1 MLPVTNRR
9 PVLVFACW
17 GVESDAWLKAI
28 RGNLPEVEVR
38 EWPDVGDP
46 AEVDLAFVW
55 KYPPGLLGAFP
66 NLRAVFALG
75 AGVESILRD
84 PTYPTGV
91 PLVRM
96 VDPGLATGM
105 NEFVLMCVLHYHR
118 QMHEHAR
125 HQKARQWV
133 RLVPPLPGDRRVGLL
148 GLGELGT
155 KCARTLAGL
164 GFDMAG
170 WTRTP
175 RDVPNVTTFAGWD
188 RLPDFLARTEIL
200 VCLLPLTAD
209 TANIL
214 NRERLA
220 RLPKSACIVNVA
232 RGDHIVDADLIAAL
246 DSGHLAGATLDVFRE
261 EPLPAAHTYWSHPKV
276 TVVPHIAA
284 ITQIKTAAETLAANV
299 RRVLAGQ
306 PLPNVVSRERG
317 Y

>member
-1 MLPVTNRR
+1 MKDQR
-9 PVLVFACW
+9 PVMVFACW
-17 GVESDAWLKAI
+17 GVDSAAWLLAI
-28 RGNLPEVEVR
+28 RSNLPEVEVR
-38 EWPDVGDP
+38 EWPDIGDP
-46 AEVDLAFVW
+46 ADVDLAFVW
-55 KYPPGLLGAFP
+55 KYPPGLLGSFP

-84 PTYPTGV
+84 STYPTGV

-96 VDPGLATGM
+96 VDPGLAIGM

-125 HQKARQWV
+125 HQKAHQWV
-133 RLVPPLPGDRRVGLL
+133 RLVPPLPGDRKVGLL

-155 KCARTLAGL
+155 KCAMTLAGL
-164 GFDMAG
+164 GFDVAG

-175 RDVPNVTTFAGWD
+175 RVVPGVKAFAGWD
-188 RLPDFLARTEIL
+188 QLPDFLARTEIL
-200 VCLLPLTAD
+200 VCLLPLTVD

-214 NRERLA
+214 NGERLA
-220 RLPKSACIVNVA
+220 LLPKAACVINLA

-261 EPLPAAHTYWSHPKV
+261 EPLPPDHAYWDHPKV

-284 ITQIKTAAETLAANV
+284 ITQIGTAAETLGANV

-306 PLPNVVSRERG
+306 PPGNVVSRERG

>member
-1 MLPVTNRR
+1 MKGQR
-9 PVLVFACW
+9 PVMVFACW
-17 GVESDAWLKAI
+17 GVDSVAWLKAI
-28 RGNLPEVEVR
+28 RSNLPEVEVR
-38 EWPDVGDP
+38 EWPDIGDP
-46 AEVDLAFVW
+46 ADVDLAFVW
-55 KYPPGLLGAFP
+55 KYPPGLLGGLP

-84 PTYPTGV
+84 STYPTGV

-96 VDPGLATGM
+96 VDPGLAIGM
-105 NEFVLMCVLHYHR
+105 NEFVLMRVLHYHR

-125 HQKARQWV
+125 HQKVHEWV

-155 KCARTLAGL
+155 KCAQTLAGL
-164 GFDMAG
+164 GFDVAG

-175 RDVPNVTTFAGWD
+175 RVVPGVTAFAGLSQ
-188 RLPDFLARTEIL
+188 LPDFLARTEIL

-214 NRERLA
+214 NRERLGL
-220 RLPKSACIVNVA
+220 LPKAACIINVA
-232 RGDHIVDADLIAAL
+232 RGEHIVDADLIAAL

-261 EPLPAAHTYWSHPKV
+261 EPLPPNHAYWNHPKV

-284 ITQIKTAAETLAANV
+284 ITQIRTAAETLACNV

-306 PLPNVVSRERG
+306 PPGNIVSRERG